1 MKLAGSLLVAL
12 LALSA
17 CVPRPVVLPPAPPP
31 LPPPPPPPVVE
42 ETEADKA
49 ARAQQLWTTGTGLG
63 QQGRWAQAERA
74 YREAVALSPDSVSYQ
89 LALTTALLQQ
99 QRDNEA
105 ADVLL
110 GAIRLEEAA
119 SSPNHRVLAVDY
131 ERLIQIL
138 ERVNRL
144 DEARTARER
153 QRLHRMLR
161 DAQPPE

>member
-1 MKLAGSLLVAL
+1 MKSAGPALLVAL
-12 LALSA
+12 FALAA
-17 CVPRPVVLPPAPPP
+17 CVPRPVVAPPP

-42 ETEADKA
+42 ETEADRT
-49 ARAQQLWTTGTGLG
+49 ARAHQLWTSGTAFGR
-63 QQGRWAQAERA
+63 QGRWAQAETA
-74 YREAVALSPDSVSYQ
+74 YREAIALRPDSVAYQ

-110 GAIRLEEAA
+110 GAIRLQEAA
-119 SSPNHRVLAVDY
+119 PSPNHRLLAVDY

-161 DAQPPE
+161 DALPPD

>member
-12 LALSA
+12 LALTA
-17 CVPRPVVLPPAPPP
+17 CVPRPVVVPLPPP
-31 LPPPPPPPVVE
+31 LPPPPPPVVE
-42 ETEADKA
+42 ETEADRS
-49 ARAQQLWTTGTGLG
+49 ARAQQLWENGTALG
-63 QQGRWAQAERA
+63 RQGRWSQAERA
-74 YREAVALSPDSVSYQ
+74 YREAIALRPDSVGYQ
-89 LALTTALLQQ
+89 LSLTTALLQL
-99 QRDNEA
+99 QRDSEA

-110 GAIRLEEAA
+110 GAIRLQEAEP
-119 SSPNHRVLAVDY
+119 SPNHRVLAVDY

>member
-1 MKLAGSLLVAL
+1 MKLAGSLLVAVL
-12 LALSA
+12 VLAA
-17 CVPRPVVLPPAPPP
+17 CVPRPVVVPPPPPP
-31 LPPPPPPPVVE
+31 LPPPPPPPV
-42 ETEADKA
+42 ETEAE
-49 ARAQQLWTTGTGLG
+49 RAVRAHQIWTAGVGLG
-63 QQGRWAQAERA
+63 QQGRWFQAERA
-74 YREAVALSPDSVSYQ
+74 YRDAIELEPDSAGYRHSLV
-89 LALTTALLQQ
+89 TALLLL
-99 QRDNEA
+99 QRDSEA

-110 GAIRLEEAA
+110 AAIRMEEAA
-119 SSPNHRVLAVDY
+119 PSPNHRVLAVDY

>member
-12 LALSA
+12 VVLTA
-17 CVPRPVVLPPAPPP
+17 CVPRPVVLPPPPPP
-31 LPPPPPPPVVE
+31 LPPPPPVAVE
-42 ETEADKA
+42 TDAERT
-49 ARAQQLWTTGTGLG
+49 ARAQQLWTSGTALG

-74 YREAVALSPDSVSYQ
+74 YREAVALQPDSVPYQ
-89 LALTTALLQQ
+89 LSLTTALLQQ
-99 QRDNEA
+99 QRDSEA

-110 GAIRLEEAA
+110 GAIRLQEAA
-119 SSPNHRVLAVDY
+119 PSPNHRLLAVDY

-144 DEARTARER
+144 DEARAARER

>member
-42 ETEADKA
+42 ETEAEKA
-49 ARAQQLWTTGTGLG
+49 ARAQQLWTTGTALG

-74 YREAVALSPDSVSYQ
+74 YRDAVALSPDSVSYQ
-89 LALTTALLQQ
+89 LSLSTALLQQ

-119 SSPNHRVLAVDY
+119 PSPNHRVLAVDY

>member
-12 LALSA
+12 LVLSA
-17 CVPRPVVLPPAPPP
+17 CVPRPVVLPPPPPP

-42 ETEADKA
+42 ETEADRS
-49 ARAQQLWTTGTGLG
+49 ARAQQLWTSGTVLG
-63 QQGRWAQAERA
+63 RQGRWGEAEHA
-74 YREAVALSPDSVSYQ
+74 YREAVSLRPDSVSYQ
-89 LALTTALLQQ
+89 LSLTTALLQQ
-99 QRDNEA
+99 QRDSEA

-110 GAIRLEEAA
+110 GAIRLQEAA
-119 SSPNHRVLAVDY
+119 PSPNHRLLAVDY

-144 DEARTARER
+144 DEARTAREK

-161 DAQPPE
+161 DALPPD

>member
-17 CVPRPVVLPPAPPP
+17 CVPRPVVLPPPP
-31 LPPPPPPPVVE
+31 PPPPPPPVVE
-42 ETEADKA
+42 ETEADRS
-49 ARAQQLWTTGTGLG
+49 ARAQELWTSGTMLG
-63 QQGRWAQAERA
+63 RQGRWAQAERA
-74 YREAVALSPDSVSYQ
+74 YRDAVALQPDSEGYQ
-89 LALTTALLQQ
+89 LALTTALLQE
-99 QRDNEA
+99 QRDSEA

-119 SSPNHRVLAVDY
+119 PSPNHRVLAVDY

-138 ERVNRL
+138 ERVDRL
-144 DEARTARER
+144 DEARAARDR